1 MEPHAAAA
9 LPGLRV
15 VEAGSGVSAAYAG
28 KLLCD
33 LGAEVLKVEPPGGDE
48 TRARGPFPRGRE
60 GDPKASGLFI
70 YLNWGKQLLSLDLA
84 TDTGRAALFEQLA
97 GADLFIHN
105 FGVAEIERL
114 GLGYEALAARFPQLI
129 VTSITPFG
137 LSGPHARWQ
146 GTNLTVVSAG
156 GWASIT
162 PGNSPLTN
170 EPPLA
175 AFGQQAEFQA
185 AVHAAVASLGALHA
199 RRRDGRGQLVEVS
212 GQECIAAALELALVT
227 YTYTGRIASRLGIRT
242 SAPMG
247 IMRCNDGLIFVMTT
261 DPHQWDAL
269 VRVMGNPEWASWE
282 IFSDRFKRGEH
293 HDALT
298 PLIEEWLSERTVQ
311 EVFDLAAQARLPFAP
326 VSTIADIVHSPHLK
340 ERGYFVALRD
350 PLAGE
355 LTVPGAPYLLSE
367 TPWAPGGGIDD
378 TEGEGAGNSSVG
390 ALREVPPM
398 THGAQPRVIAIR
410 SDEERGAAG
419 AVSHGEAS
427 APLQPAH
434 ASQSPAP
441 FARRPAPSQ
450 LPLAGLRVVDMSWMW
465 AGPYCT
471 LQLAHLGAEVI
482 RIESQ
487 HRPCMNRR
495 VPPYAGDRPG
505 LNRGGSFNQWNQG
518 KGSVLLDLK
527 KPEAVQLAREL
538 VATADVFVENYAVGV
553 VDRLGLGW
561 DVLSQI
567 NPGLVMASLSGYG
580 ASGPYKDRVAFGT
593 PLTMISGLGQLTG
606 YVGRGPAEVG
616 ISYGDPNGGLHAA
629 FAILAALWKR
639 HETGRGQYIDVSQW
653 EALLSILPE
662 GILPYTMRGEQPARR
677 GNRDEWLAPHGIFR
691 AKGQPDAPGAS
702 SDDRWVSIV
711 VRDDPEW
718 ARLAPLL
725 DEAAADPRFVTRAGR
740 KACEDEL
747 EAIVTAWT
755 RERDAWAIT
764 EQLQALGIPAAP
776 VMDMR
781 DVAEDPHLNQ
791 RGFYVRLEHPEV
803 GVQQHAGIPWKLHG
817 TPLHVREPAPCM
829 GEDNEY
835 VVMQLL
841 GRSRA
846 EYERLLAAQVLY

>member
-1 MEPHAAAA
+1 MRTSA
-9 LPGLRV
+9 LSGLRV
-15 VEAGSGVSAAYAG
+15 VEAGSGVSAAYAA

-48 TRARGPFPRGRE
+48 TRRRGPFPRGLE
-60 GDPKASGLFI
+60 GNPEASGLFI
-70 YLNWGKQLLSLDLA
+70 YLNWGKRLVSLDLA

-97 GADLFIHN
+97 GADLFMHN
-105 FGVAEIERL
+105 FSVAEIERL
-114 GLGYEALAARFPQLI
+114 GLEYGALAARFPGLV

-162 PGNSPLTN
+162 PGNSPLSD

-227 YTYTGRIASRLGIRT
+227 YTYTGRVASRLGIRT

-247 IMRCNDGLIFVMTT
+247 IMRCKDGLIFVMTT

-269 VRVMGNPEWASWE
+269 VHVMGDPEWASWE

-340 ERGYFVALRD
+340 QRGYFVALRH
-350 PLAGE
+350 PVAGE
-355 LTVPGAPYLLSE
+355 ITVPGAPYLLSE
-367 TPWAPGGGIDD
+367 TPWAPGGGRDGRVQVTGD
-378 TEGEGAGNSSVG
+378 SGGEGAGNSPVG
-390 ALREVPPM
+390 ALREAPVA
-398 THGAQPRVIAIR
+398 AQPQAAAVRT
-410 SDEERGAAG
+410 DEDLATAGAASPG
-419 AVSHGEAS
+419 GEV
-427 APLQPAH
+427 APLQPAR

-441 FARRPAPSQ
+441 FALRPVPSQ

-495 VPPYAGDRPG
+495 VPPYAGDQPG

-580 ASGPYKDRVAFGT
+580 VSGPYKDRVAFGT

-606 YVGRGPAEVG
+606 YIGHGPAEVG

-639 HETGRGQYIDVSQW
+639 RETGRGQYIDVSQW

-662 GILPYTMRGEQPARR
+662 GILPYTMCGEQPARR

-691 AKGQPDAPGAS
+691 AAGE
-702 SDDRWVSIV
+702 DRWVSIV
-711 VRDDPEW
+711 VRNDAEW
-718 ARLAPLL
+718 TRLAPLL
-725 DEAAADPRFVTRAGR
+725 GEAAADPRFATRAGR
-740 KACEDEL
+740 KAHEDEL

-817 TPLHVREPAPCM
+817 TPLAVRKPAPCM

-846 EYERLLAAQVLY
+846 EYERLLAEQVLY

>member
-1 MEPHAAAA
+1 MEPHAAEA
-9 LPGLRV
+9 LHGLRV
-15 VEAGSGVSAAYAG
+15 VEAGSGVSAVYAG

-33 LGAEVLKVEPPGGDE
+33 LGADVLKVEPPGGDE
-48 TRARGPFPRGRE
+48 TRRRGPFPRGLE
-60 GDPKASGLFI
+60 GNAEASGLFI
-70 YLNWGKQLLSLDLA
+70 YLNWGKRLVSLDLA
-84 TDTGRAALFEQLA
+84 AAEGRAALFERLA
-97 GADLFIHN
+97 GADLFVHN
-105 FGVAEIERL
+105 FSVAEIERL
-114 GLGYEALAARFPQLI
+114 GLAYDALAARFPRLVI
-129 VTSITPFG
+129 TAITPFG

-162 PGNSPLTN
+162 PGNSPLVD

-247 IMRCNDGLIFVMTT
+247 IMRCKDGLIFVMTT

-269 VRVMGNPEWASWE
+269 VHVMGDPEWASWE

-298 PLIEEWLSERTVQ
+298 PLIEEWLGERTVQ

-326 VSTIADIVHSPHLK
+326 VSTIADIVHSPHLQ
-340 ERGYFVALRD
+340 ERGYFVALRH
-350 PLAGE
+350 PVAGE
-355 LTVPGAPYLLSE
+355 FLVPGAPYILSE
-367 TPWAPGGGIDD
+367 TPWALDGGGR
-378 TEGEGAGNSSVG
+378 EGAGRRAQGAGDSPVG
-390 ALREVPPM
+390 AVRERPVAAPPRAAASRM
-398 THGAQPRVIAIR
+398 GEVIA
-410 SDEERGAAG
+410 SGH
-419 AVSHGEAS
+419 AVTSGGS
-427 APLQPAH
+427 RTAPT
-434 ASQSPAP
+434 
-441 FARRPAPSQ
+441 ARE
-450 LPLAGLRVVDMSWMW
+450 LPLAGLRVIDMSWMW

-495 VPPYAGDRPG
+495 VPPYAGDEPG

-606 YVGRGPAEVG
+606 YIGRGPAEVG

-639 HETGRGQYIDVSQW
+639 QETGRGQYIDVSQW

-691 AKGQPDAPGAS
+691 AAG
-702 SDDRWVSIV
+702 DDRWVSIV
-711 VRDDPEW
+711 VRSDAEW

-725 DEAAADPRFVTRAGR
+725 GEAAADPRFATQAGR
-740 KACEDEL
+740 KAHEDEL
-747 EAIVTAWT
+747 EAIVSAWT

-781 DVAEDPHLNQ
+781 EVAEDPHLNQ

-817 TPLHVREPAPCM
+817 TPLSVRKPAPCM

-846 EYERLLAAQVLY
+846 EYERLLAEQVLY

>member
-1 MEPHAAAA
+1 MEAQTGSA
-9 LPGLRV
+9 LAGLRV
-15 VEAGSGVSAAYAG
+15 VEAGSGVSAAYAA
-28 KLLCD
+28 KLLAD
-33 LGAEVLKVEPPGGDE
+33 LGAEAVKVEPPDGDE
-48 TRARGPFPRGRE
+48 TRRRGPFPRGLE
-60 GDPKASGLFI
+60 GNPEASGLFL
-70 YLNWGKQLLSLDLA
+70 YLNAGKRLVTLDLA
-84 TDTGRAALFEQLA
+84 ADAGHAALHDTLA
-97 GADLFIHN
+97 GADVFIHN
-105 FGVAEIERL
+105 FSVEEIERL
-114 GLGYEALAARFPQLI
+114 GLRYDALAARFPRLV

-146 GTNLTVVSAG
+146 GANLTVVSAG

-162 PGNSPLTN
+162 PGNSPLTD

-227 YTYTGRIASRLGIRT
+227 YTYTGRVASRLGIRT

-247 IMRCNDGLIFVMTT
+247 IMRCKDGLIFVMTT

-269 VRVMGNPEWASWE
+269 VHVMGDPEWASWE
-282 IFSDRFKRGEH
+282 IFGDRFKRGEH

-298 PLIEEWLSERTVQ
+298 PLIEEWLQERTVQ

-326 VSTIADIVHSPHLK
+326 VSTIADIVHSPHLQ
-340 ERGYFVALRD
+340 ERGYFVTLRD
-350 PLAGE
+350 PVAGAI
-355 LTVPGAPYLLSE
+355 TIPGAPYLLSE
-367 TPWAPGGGIDD
+367 TPWAPAAGDRLQVTGDS
-378 TEGEGAGNSSVG
+378 GAGSV
-390 ALREVPPM
+390 
-398 THGAQPRVIAIR
+398 HWQPV
-410 SDEERGAAG
+410 
-419 AVSHGEAS
+419 
-427 APLQPAH
+427 AP
-434 ASQSPAP
+434 PAP
-441 FARRPAPSQ
+441 YTPRPTPSTP
-450 LPLAGLRVVDMSWMW
+450 PLAGLRVIDMSWMW

-482 RIESQ
+482 RIESNL
-487 HRPCMNRR
+487 RPCMNRR
-495 VPPYAGDRPG
+495 VPPYANDEPG

-527 KPEAVQLAREL
+527 QPEAMQLAREL
-538 VATADVFVENYAVGV
+538 AATADVFVENYAVGV

-561 DVLSQI
+561 DALSRI

-580 ASGPYKDRVAFGT
+580 LTGPYKDRVAFGT

-606 YVGRGPAEVG
+606 YAGRGPAEVG

-629 FAILAALWKR
+629 VAILAALWKR
-639 HETGRGQYIDVSQW
+639 HETGRGRYIDVSQW
-653 EALLSILPE
+653 EAMLSILPE
-662 GILPYTMRGEQPARR
+662 GILPWTMRGEQPARR

-691 AKGQPDAPGAS
+691 AKC
-702 SDDRWVSIV
+702 DDRWVSIV
-711 VRDDPEW
+711 VRNEAEW

-725 DEAAADPRFVTRAGR
+725 GEAAADPRFATRAGR
-740 KACEDEL
+740 KAHEDDL

-764 EQLQALGIPAAP
+764 EQLQALGVPAAP

-781 DVAEDPHLNQ
+781 EVAEDPHLNA
-791 RGFYVRLEHPEV
+791 RGFYVRLEHPEA
-803 GVQQHAGIPWKLHG
+803 GRQQHAGIPWQLHG
-817 TPLHVREPAPCM
+817 TPLSVRKPAPCM

-846 EYERLLAAQVLY
+846 EYERLLAARVLY

>member
-1 MEPHAAAA
+1 MAA
-9 LPGLRV
+9 LHGLRV
-15 VEAGSGVSAAYAG
+15 VEAGGGVSAAYAA
-28 KLLCD
+28 KLLAD
-33 LGAEVLKVEPPGGDE
+33 LGAEVVKVELPEGDE
-48 TRARGPFPRGRE
+48 TRRRGPFPPGLE
-60 GDPKASGLFI
+60 GNPEASGLFI
-70 YLNWGKQLLSLDLA
+70 YLNAGKRLVTLDPA
-84 TDTGRAALFEQLA
+84 IEDGRTALFERL
-97 GADLFIHN
+97 GAADIFIHN
-105 FGVAEIERL
+105 FSLDEIERL
-114 GLGYEALAARFPQLI
+114 GLGYDAIGARFPGLI

-146 GTNLTVVSAG
+146 GMNLTVVSAG

-162 PGNSPLTN
+162 PGNSPLAD

-227 YTYTGRIASRLGIRT
+227 YTYTGRVASRLGIRT

-247 IMRCNDGLIFVMTT
+247 IMRCKDGLIFVMTT

-269 VRVMGNPEWASWE
+269 VHVMGDPEWASWE
-282 IFSDRFKRGEH
+282 IFNDRFKRGEH

-298 PLIEEWLSERTVQ
+298 PLIEEWLQERTVQ

-340 ERGYFVALRD
+340 ERGYFVSLRH
-350 PLAGE
+350 PIAGE
-355 LTVPGAPYLLSE
+355 VTMPGAPYILPD
-367 TPWAPGGGIDD
+367 TPWALGGDSQQPAVGSREGQTPAAAVRERPG
-378 TEGEGAGNSSVG
+378 A
-390 ALREVPPM
+390 
-398 THGAQPRVIAIR
+398 AQPRSAAPR
-410 SDEERGAAG
+410 ESDDVAA
-419 AVSHGEAS
+419 AMTPYALR
-427 APLQPAH
+427 PTP
-434 ASQSPAP
+434 SP
-441 FARRPAPSQ
+441 
-450 LPLAGLRVVDMSWMW
+450 LPLDGLRVIDMSWMW

-482 RIESQ
+482 RIESH

-495 VPPYAGDRPG
+495 VPPYANDEPG

-561 DVLSQI
+561 DTLSKI

-580 ASGPYKDRVAFGT
+580 LSGPYKDRVAFGT

-606 YVGRGPAEVG
+606 YRGRGPAEVG

-639 HETGRGQYIDVSQW
+639 YETGHGQYIDVSQW
-653 EALLSILPE
+653 EAMLSILPE
-662 GILPYTMRGEQPARR
+662 GILPCTMRGEQPARR

-691 AKGQPDAPGAS
+691 AAG
-702 SDDRWVSIV
+702 DDRWVSIV
-711 VRDDPEW
+711 VRDDAEW

-725 DEAAADPRFVTRAGR
+725 GEAAEDARFATRAGR
-740 KACEDEL
+740 KAHEDDL
-747 EAIVTAWT
+747 EAIVTDWA
-755 RERDAWAIT
+755 RERDARAIT
-764 EQLQALGIPAAP
+764 ERLQALGIAAAP

-781 DVAEDPHLNQ
+781 EVAEDAHMNE
-791 RGFYVRLEHPEV
+791 RGFYVRLEHPEA
-803 GVQQHAGIPWKLHG
+803 GRQQHAGIPWQLHG
-817 TPLHVREPAPCM
+817 TPLFVRKPAPCM

-846 EYERLLAAQVLY
+846 EYERLLAEHVLY